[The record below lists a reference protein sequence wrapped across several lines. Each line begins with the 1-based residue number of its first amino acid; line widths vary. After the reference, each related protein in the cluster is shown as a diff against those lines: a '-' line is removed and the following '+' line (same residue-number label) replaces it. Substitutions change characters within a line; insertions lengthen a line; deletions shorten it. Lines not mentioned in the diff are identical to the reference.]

1 MTMAVESGRCTD
13 GIVEFTAAVGAAP
26 PGWDDTVG
34 ALGGSVFHST
44 HWGNYQRVS
53 RGAVPIYFL
62 GRDAGGV
69 ACAAALGLRW
79 ASRGPILS
87 RIFRDLELYAHP
99 CARGGAP
106 ALVADCVARC
116 ETFARHDGCR
126 QLTLS
131 SVMSGESP
139 FVPAEHGYRPSERI
153 ELVADLREPLDSL
166 WRSIRKDQRE
176 RIRRLDREG
185 VVITRGTTR
194 VALDALRAVR
204 ESTQAKRVGLGQEYD
219 LPAEPRFYDHLFTY
233 LVAPGAAQL
242 FVASKADEPIAA
254 ILFLTFNGRAC
265 SVFSGS
271 SPAGYKLGAQGGLFW
286 AAAGS
291 FHAAGFRE
299 LNRGGVPASAAAETD
314 PLHGIYAFKLR
325 LGTTPQVCRSGEK
338 VLSAARDR
346 VFRLRERLRHIG
358 GSGED

>member
-13 GIVEFTAAVGAAP
+13 GIVEFSAAVGAAP

-106 ALVADCVARC
+106 ALVADCVARS
-116 ETFARHDGCR
+116 EAFARHDGCR

-153 ELVADLREPLDSL
+153 ELVADLREPLDAL

-185 VVITRGTTR
+185 VVITSGPTR
-194 VALDALRAVR
+194 AALEALRAVR
-204 ESTQAKRVGLGQEYD
+204 DSTQAKRVQLGQEYD
-219 LPAEPRFYDHLFTY
+219 LPADPRFYDDLFTH
-233 LVAPGAAQL
+233 LVAPGAAEL
-242 FVASKADEPIAA
+242 FVAQRGDEAVAA

-271 SPAGYKLGAQGGLFW
+271 SSVGYKLGAQSGLYW
-286 AAAGS
+286 AAAER

-299 LNRGGVPASAAAETD
+299 LNRGGVPASAATEGD
-314 PLHGIYAFKLR
+314 VLHGIYTFKLR
-325 LGTTPQVCRSGEK
+325 LGTTPRMCRSGIK
-338 VLSAARDR
+338 VLSPARDL
-346 VFRLRERLRHIG
+346 VFGLRDRLRHWRG
-358 GSGED
+358 GGGE